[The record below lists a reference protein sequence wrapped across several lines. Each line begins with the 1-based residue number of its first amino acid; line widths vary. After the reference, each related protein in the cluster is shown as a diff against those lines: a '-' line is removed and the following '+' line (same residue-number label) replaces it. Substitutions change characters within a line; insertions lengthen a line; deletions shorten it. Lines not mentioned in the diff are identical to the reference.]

1 MKNSKIKLSTN
12 SLSDTSNFLLYNTL
26 NYKPVI
32 NNSVSEIALKLV
44 EVIVEYMRFV
54 TNKITIKN
62 NAYWRYIF
70 ERGVNTLIHVFSII
84 FLCTKNLELTHYHT
98 QKAFYFYI
106 EFIEQISDDSVTFL
120 QLSSR
125 DATLFVYK
133 KTIFDLNNGYKKNM
147 PELTA
152 EEKGIMNKVDIYTSI
167 YKSIVLFVINHVD
180 IKCDKNDYI
189 NLCCDNIEQLTAMF
203 KPNIMSNYTECI
215 HLFITLLVDKNINV
229 SDLFH
234 LLTEFIKKIANKKYH
249 EDPKA
254 IENRLYNIEISNF
267 IDNENFIDLVL
278 AQF

>member
-1 MKNSKIKLSTN
+1 MKNSKIKLTTN
-12 SLSDTSNFLLYNTL
+12 SLSDTSNFLLYNTA

-32 NNSVSEIALKLV
+32 NDSVSEIVLKLI
-44 EVIVEYMRFV
+44 EAIVEYMRFI

-70 ERGVNTLIHVFSII
+70 ERGVNTIIHVFSII
-84 FLCTKNLELTHYHT
+84 FFCTKNLELTFYHT

-152 EEKGIMNKVDIYTSI
+152 EETGIMNKVNLYTSI
-167 YKSIVLFVINHVD
+167 YKSLVLFVIKHVD
-180 IKCDKNDYI
+180 VKYDKHAYI
-189 NLCCDNIEQLTAMF
+189 NTCCENIEQLNVMF
-203 KPNIMSNYTECI
+203 KPNIMSNYMECI
-215 HLFITLLVDKNINV
+215 HIFITLLVDKNINV
-229 SDLFH
+229 HDLFH
-234 LLTEFIKKIANKKYH
+234 LLTEFVKKIANKKYN
-249 EDPKA
+249 EDPKV

-267 IDNENFIDLVL
+267 IDNDNFIDWVL
-278 AQF
+278 AH